1 MVKIRLRRD
10 GAKKRPFYHIVDG
23 RFIEQLGYYNPMVAA
38 DVAPV
43 VELKEDR
50 LRYWLGVGAQ
60 PTDKVHHILLK
71 SGLIEATT
79 KAEG

>member
-10 GAKKRPFYHIVDG
+10 GAKKRPFYHIV
-23 RFIEQLGYYNPMVAA
+23 AA
-38 DVAPV
+38 DVAPI

-50 LRYWLGVGAQ
+50 VRYWLGVGAQ

>member
-1 MVKIRLRRD
+1 MAMFDLVVANATAPR
-10 GAKKRPFYHIVDG
+10 DG

>member
-1 MVKIRLRRD
+1 MAPKSARSTTSLQQMSAVRVM
-10 GAKKRPFYHIVDG
+10 AASSNS
-23 RFIEQLGYYNPMVAA
+23 YYNPMVAA
-38 DVAPV
+38 DVAPI

-50 LRYWLGVGAQ
+50 VRYWLGVGAQ